1 MKRALVVVLLGLGA
15 LSSGGCGGSVPPA
28 STAARARVRVTLY
41 TTRWCPVCAHARGWL
56 RSRGIP
62 YRELDVE
69 TDGAAAAV
77 HRRLNPNRTVPVFD
91 IEGRVLV
98 GFVEGELRGAI
109 DTAAHRNCLAHPDV
123 GCELEPE

>member
-1 MKRALVVVLLGLGA
+1 MTRGLRVGLLGLGVLLA
-15 LSSGGCGGSVPPA
+15 GCAGSVPPA
-28 STAARARVRVTLY
+28 STAARARVDVTLY

-62 YRELDVE
+62 YRERDVE

-91 IEGRVLV
+91 VEGRVLI
-98 GFVEGELRGAI
+98 GFVEGELRNAI
-109 DTAAHRNCLAHPDV
+109 DTAAHRHCRERPDV
-123 GCELEPE
+123 GCEAEVE